1 MRSRFLLLLS
11 LFVVA
16 LISMVM
22 VFNSSVTAGERTIRF
37 IGDCDFPPFA
47 FKDDSGYTGFDIEL
61 GEAIGRVMGA
71 KVEWV
76 SASFDLK
83 AYAAAL
89 DDKTADAILSA
100 LTITDSRK
108 KDFDFTTSYF
118 RTTLGIAAI
127 NKLKVSA
134 LLQLRKRK
142 FEGSKVGVMKGTTGE
157 VWARKNL
164 KADLILY
171 GSAVDMARN
180 LWEKTLKAIL
190 IDEELLNYIVSCF
203 PYDFAII
210 SRDLNHEVYG
220 IAVKKGNEKLLQDL
234 NAALKKVDDSGTY
247 KEIYNRWFKPT
258 ICLPDPETVD
268 TVR

>member
-1 MRSRFLLLLS
+1 MRSRAVLLICLI
-11 LFVVA
+11 VVA
-16 LISMVM
+16 FISTATGYKSTA
-22 VFNSSVTAGERTIRF
+22 FAGERTIRF

-61 GEAIGRVMGA
+61 GEALGRVMGV

-76 SASFDLK
+76 SESFNLK

-89 DDKTADAILSA
+89 EDKTADAILSA

-108 KDFDFTTSYF
+108 NDFDFTASYF

-142 FEGSKVGVMKGTTGE
+142 FEGSKVGVMNGTTGE
-157 VWARKNL
+157 AWARKNL

-171 GSAVDMARN
+171 DSAVDMARN
-180 LWEKTLKAIL
+180 LWEKSLKAIL
-190 IDEELLNYIVSCF
+190 IDEELLNYVVSCF
-203 PYDFAII
+203 PYDFAVI

-220 IAVKKGNEKLLQDL
+220 IAVEKGNEKLLQEL
-234 NAALKKVDDSGTY
+234 NAALKEVDDSGTY

-258 ICLPDPETVD
+258 LCFPEP
-268 TVR
+268 